1 MGLGISCGT
10 FKCLLEGR
18 SKEKKRG
25 RKGVEGPGWRI
36 TEHRLDCGTW
46 RIDEKPRGE
55 ILHDLFWYTVDILV

>member
-1 MGLGISCGT
+1 MLGLKGEGT
-10 FKCLLEGR
+10 KDRRGVVGSGR
-18 SKEKKRG
+18 
-25 RKGVEGPGWRI
+25 RI